1 MQYFGNAGVFLV
13 KIVFDFFIFLVLLRF
28 LLQWTRADFYNPF
41 SQFVVKV
48 TNPVLRPL
56 RKIIPGLFGLD
67 MAALLLAIVL
77 SFLQVFLMLMLN
89 GSAGNALG
97 ILLLAIAE
105 VLDTLKFI
113 FIVAI
118 FIEIIASWV
127 APHSGHPVVRL
138 ALSISSPLM
147 RPARNLIP
155 PMGGIDFSPIA
166 VLIGL
171 QLFGML
177 VIQPIL
183 DAGRALL

>member
-13 KIVFDFFIFLVLLRF
+13 KVVFDFFIFLVVLRF

-41 SQFVVKV
+41 SQFVVTF

-67 MAALLLAIVL
+67 MAALLLAL
-77 SFLQVFLMLMLN
+77 GLAFLQIFLMLLLE
-89 GSAGNALG
+89 GASGNPLG
-97 ILLLAIAE
+97 ILLLAIGG
-105 VLDTLKFI
+105 VLGEIKLI
-113 FIVAI
+113 FLIAI
-118 FIEIIASWV
+118 FIEIITSWV
-127 APHSGHPVVRL
+127 APHTGHPIVRL
-138 ALSISSPLM
+138 AVSISSPLM

-155 PMGGIDFSPIA
+155 PMGGIDFSPIV

-171 QLFGML
+171 QLFAML

>member
-41 SQFVVKV
+41 SQFVVNF

-67 MAALLLAIVL
+67 LAALLLAL
-77 SFLQVFLMLMLN
+77 TLAFLQIYLMLAM
-89 GSAGNALG
+89 GGGVGNPLG
-97 ILLLAIAE
+97 VLLLAFGEI
-105 VLDTLKFI
+105 LNTLKFI

-138 ALSISSPLM
+138 AVSVSAPLM

-166 VLIGL
+166 VLVGL
-171 QLFGML
+171 QLAGML
-177 VIQPIL
+177 LIQPIM